1 MGGGSFAAGVA
12 VESFGSLNLNI
23 SDNQISNITTLA
35 GDAVGIT
42 VLNETSSVFT
52 AAIQNNQ
59 ISTII
64 GTGFAGADGIVAI
77 NNHSGTAVYSILDN
91 QVSGVSS
98 PVTAH
103 GIFVLNFVG
112 STGSTCLTLIGNT
125 APPEILLERDM
136 PSGPFTVNSTSGNNT
151 PTPTENGMITH
162 GSCP

>member
-59 ISTII
+59 ISTILGM
-64 GTGFAGADGIVAI
+64 GTAVADGIQVS
-77 NNHSGTAVYSILDN
+77 NNDTGTAVYSILDN

-98 PVTAH
+98 SGTPH
-103 GIFVLNFVG
+103 GIFVFTSAG
-112 STGSTCLTLIGNT
+112 TTGSTCLTLIGNT
-125 APPEILLERDM
+125 APPEILLERGAG
-136 PSGPFTVNSTSGNNT
+136 SAPFTLNSTSGNNT
-151 PTPTENGMITH
+151 PTPTEIGITH